1 MQDPVYSEH
10 LFTSENQTATF
21 AARLAQHLRPGDCV
35 LMEGPVG
42 AGKSFFARAAIL
54 SLLEEPEDIPSP
66 TFTLVQT
73 YDSLAGEIW
82 HSDLYRLSHPDEIE
96 ELGLNDAMTNAICFI
111 EWPDRLGSYCPE
123 NALTLMFENGQGAD
137 ERRLALRAS
146 DRRWAGVISGGN
158 HDKNG

>member
-10 LFTSENQTATF
+10 LFTSENQTSAF
-21 AARLAQHLRPGDCV
+21 AARLAQYLRPGDCL

-54 SLLEEPEDIPSP
+54 ALLEEPEDIPSP

-73 YDSLAGEIW
+73 YDSSAGEIW

-96 ELGLNDAMTNAICFI
+96 ELGLNDAMSDAICFI
-111 EWPDRLGSYCPE
+111 EWPDRLGSYRPE
-123 NALTLMFENGQGAD
+123 NALTLVFENGQGAD
-137 ERRLALRAS
+137 ERRLTLRAS
-146 DRRWAGVISGGN
+146 DPRWTDVISGG
-158 HDKNG
+158 

>member
-1 MQDPVYSEH
+1 MQDPVFSEH

-73 YDSLAGEIW
+73 YDSPTGEIW

-96 ELGLNDAMTNAICFI
+96 ELGLNDAMTDAICFI
-111 EWPDRLGSYCPE
+111 EWPDRLGSYRPE
-123 NALTLMFENGQGAD
+123 NALTLVFENGQQAD
-137 ERRLALRAS
+137 ERHLTMRAQ
-146 DRRWAGVISGGN
+146 DARWAKLISGVYDDAN
-158 HDKNG
+158 